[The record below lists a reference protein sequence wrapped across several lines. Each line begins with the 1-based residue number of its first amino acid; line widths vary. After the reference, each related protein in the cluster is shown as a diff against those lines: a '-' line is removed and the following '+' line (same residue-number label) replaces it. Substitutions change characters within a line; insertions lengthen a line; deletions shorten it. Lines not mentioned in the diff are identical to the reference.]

1 MNHTPLLRGGRRLHH
16 GLHRRGWL
24 ALAGC
29 AAALLPVFAMA
40 QDYPAK
46 PITLVVPATA
56 GGPTDLLARAIGQAL
71 SKDLGQPVVV
81 DNVGGAGGT
90 IALAKVARAP
100 ADGYTLVM
108 ANVGMLAV
116 APVLYDKLP
125 YNPASDIVPI
135 ASVADATQVLSVR
148 ADLPVKGLDDFG
160 DYVKANQA
168 KMNYGTAG
176 VGTGSHL
183 GGILLNAALGTNV
196 QPVHYKGGMQATQDV
211 MAGTLDFMVEG
222 STTAV
227 SSIASGKIKGLA
239 VLRPERI
246 SALSSVPATSE
257 SRYPNLRFEIWNM
270 LAAPR
275 GLPPAVATRLNTSV
289 NRVLA
294 DAGMQK
300 DFEQRGLTV
309 PSAAQRSLAGSAELL
324 ATELSHWSRLMKASG
339 EKAAAN

>member
-1 MNHTPLLRGGRRLHH
+1 MNTTTLSRTGRCRRLM
-16 GLHRRGWL
+16 
-24 ALAGC
+24 LAGC
-29 AAALLPVFAMA
+29 AAVLLPALAVARDF
-40 QDYPAK
+40 PSK

-56 GGPTDLLARAIGQAL
+56 GGPTDLLARTIGQAMA
-71 SKDLGQPVVV
+71 KDLGQPVVV
-81 DNVGGAGGT
+81 ENVGGAGGT

-100 ADGYTLVM
+100 ADGHTLVL

-125 YNPASDIVPI
+125 YHPTSDFTPI

-148 ADLPVKGLDDFG
+148 AGLPVQGLNDFA

-183 GGILLNAALGTNV
+183 GGILLNAALGTHV

-227 SSIASGKIKGLA
+227 ASIASGKIKGLA
-239 VLRPERI
+239 VLRQDRI
-246 SALSSVPATSE
+246 AALPAVPPTSE
-257 SRYPNLRFEIWNM
+257 SNYPDLRFEIWNM
-270 LAAPR
+270 VAGPR
-275 GLPPAVATRLNTSV
+275 GLPPAVAQRLNTSL
-289 NRVLA
+289 NHVLA
-294 DAGMQK
+294 DPAMQK
-300 DFEQRGLTV
+300 DFEQRGLSL
-309 PSAAQRSLAGSAELL
+309 PPAAQRTQAGSAELL
-324 ATELSHWSRLMKASG
+324 SSELNRWSRLMKASG
-339 EKAAAN
+339 EKTASN